1 MRMLVPVDGSA
12 RANRALAHALLL
24 ADGRADAEITLV
36 NVQNQ
41 QMLDI
46 SDISAVMSVGA
57 DRELAAN
64 RSKKHFAERF
74 GCVVPR
80 R

>member
-1 MRMLVPVDGSA
+1 MRILVLVDGSA

-46 SDISAVMSVGA
+46 SDIS
-57 DRELAAN
+57 
-64 RSKKHFAERF
+64 
-74 GCVVPR
+74 P
-80 R
+80 